1 MRDKLRVLYYP
12 DFSVETPT
20 LKKSILLF
28 DEIHFMDRP
37 SFMFGGGREGSVG
50 MVGAQSPI
58 RQYEKSFREAGVP
71 LYVQEAPGGL
81 VPGELLKMVEADLGD
96 LNFMIQFQDG
106 LRSSRHFRDLQIAP
120 GNYGNGETQ
129 ETLFQKVAAIDLQNS
144 PSSLQFF
151 NDRGV
156 RHFDHSTPEG
166 LRKILAT
173 DAAMCSVK
181 MNFALSQGT
190 HAGFTPL
197 ADASPYASL
206 LGAKYV
212 RAISSVAASFPG
224 HEIPITDL
232 SLAIL
237 DELVPADKLE
247 RLTFG
252 DVIKYRKE
260 SDDAREAFLEHLLV
274 LQTKLGQVSGDGDYS
289 AAINKLI
296 TTEVRPA
303 AREFRRKLDTV
314 YEKLF
319 GKVTGAAIAA
329 VGSGIVWLGS
339 SAAVHVLGDVTWEKL
354 LALPIAAAAYVA
366 PKAVDALV
374 EARAVSRECVFS
386 YLLD

>member
-1 MRDKLRVLYYP
+1 LRDKLRVLYYP
-12 DFSVETPT
+12 DFFVEAPT

-50 MVGAQSPI
+50 MVWAQSPI
-58 RQYEKSFREAGVP
+58 RQYEKSFRDEGVP
-71 LYVQEAPGGL
+71 LYVHEAPGGL
-81 VPGELLKMVEADLGD
+81 VPGELLKMVETDLGD
-96 LNFMIQFQDG
+96 MSFMIQFQDG

-120 GNYGNGETQ
+120 GNYGNGETH

-144 PSSLQFF
+144 PSSLQTF
-151 NDRGV
+151 NDREV

-181 MNFALSQGT
+181 MNFALSHGT
-190 HAGFTPL
+190 RAGFTPL

-212 RAISSVAASFPG
+212 RAMTSVAASFPG

-232 SLAIL
+232 SLGIL

-260 SDDAREAFLEHLLV
+260 SESARDAFLEHLMV
-274 LQTKLGQVSGDGDYS
+274 LQAKIGQIPQDGDYGK
-289 AAINKLI
+289 AIEKII
-296 TTEVRPA
+296 TTEIRPA
-303 AREFRRKLDTV
+303 ATRFRSQLDSI
-314 YEKLF
+314 YEKLM
-319 GKVTGAAIAA
+319 GKIVGGAVTWI
-329 VGSGIVWLGS
+329 GS
-339 SAAVHVLGDVTWEKL
+339 SAALQVLGGMTWERL
-354 LALPIAAAAYVA
+354 LLTSMAASAYVA
-366 PKAVDALV
+366 SQAIDALAD
-374 EARAVSRECVFS
+374 ARSASRESAIS
-386 YLLD
+386 YFLDLEK